1 MRGVIEMG
9 IGVLLAY
16 IFEQKKELFAN
27 HVSIVNIFG
36 IIGFMGMLLIA
47 LAKNNYD
54 TLSLFLIPML
64 IVACVQ
70 SESIFS
76 KVFKGDVWRWL
87 GEQSMYIY
95 FIHSFV
101 SAFYYILA
109 SRVEVLN
116 NLPVGGAIYCISF
129 CMLGIWNGSEKH
141 FR

>member
-1 MRGVIEMG
+1 
-9 IGVLLAY
+9 
-16 IFEQKKELFAN
+16 
-27 HVSIVNIFG
+27 
-36 IIGFMGMLLIA
+36 
-47 LAKNNYD
+47 
-54 TLSLFLIPML
+54 ML

-109 SRVEVLN
+109 LRVEVLN
-116 NLPVGGAIYCISF
+116 NLPVEGLFIAYLSACLVSGMVLKNISDK
-129 CMLGIWNGSEKH
+129 LYRKTISK
-141 FR
+141 